1 MNRLARIVTCL
12 LILLACASIARAQDR
27 VGGHFGAVIPLVSHS
42 GGSTSTIADQ
52 FEIGFPTGISV
63 KTPTAWTFDL
73 ELVPVIT
80 RARSVSLT
88 VHPGLIRKLPNSF
101 GAGARMAFDV
111 RGSAWGF
118 TPLINRGFPVGAMTY
133 FVEAVAP
140 VRFKQNGVGV
150 NQTSIGFGLHFGV
163 GF

>member
-1 MNRLARIVTCL
+1 MNRVARIVTAL
-12 LILLACASIARAQDR
+12 FVVLTGASAAAAQDR
-27 VGGHFGAVIPLVSHS
+27 VGGHFGAVLPLVSHG

-63 KTPTAWTFDL
+63 KTPTDWAFDL
-73 ELVPVIT
+73 ELVPTIT
-80 RARSVSLT
+80 RARTVSLT
-88 VHPGLIRKLPNSF
+88 VHPGVIRKLPNSL

-140 VRFKQNGVGV
+140 IRFKQVGGGV

>member
-1 MNRLARIVTCL
+1 MNRVGRIVTCVF
-12 LILLACASIARAQDR
+12 IVLACASIAGAQDR
-27 VGGHFGAVIPLVSHS
+27 VGGHFGAVIPLVSHA

-63 KTPTAWTFDL
+63 KTPTNWTYDL

-88 VHPGLIRKLPNSF
+88 VHPGVIRKLPNSF

-118 TPLINRGFPVGAMTY
+118 TPLINRGFPAGAMTY

-140 VRFKQNGVGV
+140 VRFKQNGAGV
-150 NQTSIGFGLHFGV
+150 NQTSIGFGVHLGV